1 MGRRY
6 VHQPSLQSRTLL
18 IVSALS
24 GQDLITT
31 AHDSLGYLVP
41 SIPLSPEDD
50 SIRAAWRSS
59 SHACLDIPDFGS
71 TISPRPSP
79 TNTKTNTNTNKRRRM
94 QSAPDILEF
103 KTSPTTPSPTRRPHT
118 IRTGRALIDLLPEDR
133 NLEQRGILPFGI
145 GTPVSS
151 PAKRPLESP
160 MSITRPEKRS
170 GDDEVLVAPC
180 PILRTPI
187 SSPSRHSQIIII
199 PHLSQ
204 DDAIEAATEPP
215 PRSRIIKPL
224 SLRSRLKLAARSIQV
239 N

>member
-1 MGRRY
+1 
-6 VHQPSLQSRTLL
+6 
-18 IVSALS
+18 
-24 GQDLITT
+24 LITT
-31 AHDSLGYLVP
+31 AHDSLGYLIP
-41 SIPLSPEDD
+41 SVPLSPEDD

-79 TNTKTNTNTNKRRRM
+79 TNTNKKRRM

-103 KTSPTTPSPTRRPHT
+103 KTSPKTPSPTRRPHT
-118 IRTGRALIDLLPEDR
+118 IRSGRALIDLLPEDR

-160 MSITRPEKRS
+160 MSITRPEKYS
-170 GDDEVLVAPC
+170 GIDEVPVAPS

-187 SSPSRHSQIIII
+187 SSPSRHSHIIII
-199 PHLSQ
+199 PRLSQ
-204 DDAIEAATEPP
+204 DDAIEAATVTPQ
-215 PRSRIIKPL
+215 RSRIIKPL
-224 SLRSRLKLAARSIQV
+224 SLRSRMKLAARPIQV
-239 N
+239 K